1 MAELLV
7 KSCLHMTLIK
17 CCLCVVLFKC
27 VVLVTSWWWQ
37 NWSHLDPLSGLLHNL
52 VSQSWLIF
60 SCRQCNA
67 FSFKSLF
74 FQVPFLSSAFS
85 FQYLFFQSPNYFFP
99 TFSSKVHL
107 LCKFFITVN
116 TIPHN
121 IALPSIENGLLN
133 TELLKLKKVQFWS
146 LMMTS
151 MMTALAPEPANPR
164 NFCRHSTGTGTGTG
178 TNPAPVGA

>member
-1 MAELLV
+1 MAELV
-7 KSCLHMTLIK
+7 PPRSVERVVAQPCLA
-17 CCLCVVLFKC
+17 VLTHF
-27 VVLVTSWWWQ
+27 
-37 NWSHLDPLSGLLHNL
+37 LLPP
-52 VSQSWLIF
+52 V
-60 SCRQCNA
+60 QCI
-67 FSFKSLF
+67 F